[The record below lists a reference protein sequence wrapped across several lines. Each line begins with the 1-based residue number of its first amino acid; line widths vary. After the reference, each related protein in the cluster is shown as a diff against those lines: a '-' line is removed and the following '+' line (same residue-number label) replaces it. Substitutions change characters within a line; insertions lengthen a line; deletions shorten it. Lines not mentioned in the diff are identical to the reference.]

1 LFSTGLYVAIRL
13 LQHFIEA
20 LLSTFNRRHYLDS
33 AKQAHVKK
41 VLNIPDDDFLKT
53 LSYTEDRGKYS
64 KWAGNIQLSIFL
76 VFLWLGGFGYVETLA
91 KGFGAALELGPVFV
105 GLIFF
110 GILGFLSSISSLPFE
125 YYSIFVIEQKHG
137 FNKQTPAI
145 FIKDKL
151 KGILLAV
158 VIGGFLLGGLLWV
171 MERLGNN
178 WWLWAW
184 MFISGFSIL
193 MAWIYPTFISPLFN
207 KFTPL
212 DDGELKEGVFEL
224 AKKVDFKTSGIY
236 LMDAS
241 IRSSHGNAYFTGVFG
256 KKRIVLFDTLVNKMS
271 PSQVVAV
278 LAHELGHFKLHH
290 VRWMLIRGLCF
301 TGVFLYILSL
311 LLDNASMYE
320 SFGFSGVSN
329 YAALVVFP
337 SWFSLVEFFINPIS
351 SYLSRR
357 NEFAADNFAKQY
369 SNADDLIGALL
380 NLRQSNHSM
389 PITHPVYSSFYY
401 SHPPLVERI
410 DALKHS

>member
-1 LFSTGLYVAIRL
+1 M
-13 LQHFIEA
+13 
-20 LLSTFNRRHYLDS
+20 
-33 AKQAHVKK
+33 
-41 VLNIPDDDFLKT
+41 
-53 LSYTEDRGKYS
+53 
-64 KWAGNIQLSIFL
+64 
-76 VFLWLGGFGYVETLA
+76 
-91 KGFGAALELGPVFV
+91 
-105 GLIFF
+105 
-110 GILGFLSSISSLPFE
+110 PFE

-137 FNKQTPAI
+137 FNKQTPTI

-158 VIGGFLLGGLLWV
+158 VIGGFLLGGLLWL

-389 PITHPVYSSFYY
+389 PITHPIYSSFYY